1 MATHFH
7 PRDLAVLRSLAD
19 QYPTTGLAAAEIAV
33 LEAGLAL
40 PRGAVH
46 VVSDVHGEYKKL
58 RHIIN
63 NASGRLR
70 PLVAELFR
78 DRLTE
83 VEQQR
88 LLSLL
93 YYPRETIDSVADEFG
108 DHAQRHRW
116 VALMLRRQFEIVR
129 ELSGRMRRRD
139 VEALFPDDLHELF
152 EEMLGEP
159 GCGRPSSYVDTM
171 IGSLARHDRDLEAV
185 RAAARLVRN
194 LSVAEIIVAGDLG
207 DRGPRLDFVIDY
219 LMRQPRVS
227 IAWGNHDIS
236 WMGACLGSEALIAT
250 VLRISLRY
258 RRLSQ
263 IEEGYGIIMS
273 PLEKLVRDVY
283 MDDPAERFR
292 TRGTGLRDDLLMARM
307 QKAIAVLQF
316 KLEGQIIMRHPEWE
330 MDERNLL
337 HRIDR
342 AKGTIRIGGETH
354 ELLDTLFPTVDEN
367 EPYALSPEE
376 EACMGRL
383 RQSFM
388 RSAALWKHMSFV
400 ARHGA
405 TWLRRDEALIFH
417 GCVPVDEKGT
427 PLELVVD
434 GATYA
439 GRDLF
444 AALDSVVRRAFRAGV
459 DAVQADVD
467 WLWYLW
473 TGPRSPL
480 FGKDRMATFERY
492 FVADA
497 VAKKEMKNPYF
508 QLIHD
513 ADFCRRLAADFGLG
527 DDALIVNGH
536 VPVKVEKGDEP
547 VKRGGNAVTID
558 GAFSEAYGDR
568 GYTLL
573 LEAERIALAEHHHFE
588 SITEAIRNG
597 ADIVPKVV
605 TIRQYETPR
614 LVGGTDEG
622 AVITEKIDALN
633 RLIEAYREGAIL
645 EGVVSS
651 Q

>member
-1 MATHFH
+1 MATHFQ

-40 PRGAVH
+40 PRGAIH

-70 PLVAELFR
+70 PLVAGLFG
-78 DRLTE
+78 DRLSE
-83 VEQQR
+83 VEQQK

-93 YYPRETIDSVADEFG
+93 YYPRESIESFESEMSSDD
-108 DHAQRHRW
+108 DRHRW
-116 VALMLRRQFEIVR
+116 VAQVLRRQFEIVR

-139 VEALFPDDLHELF
+139 VETLFPDDLHELF

-171 IGSLARHDRDLEAV
+171 IASLARHDRDLEAV

-194 LSVAEIIVAGDLG
+194 LSVAEIVVAGDLG

-283 MDDPAERFR
+283 ADDPAERFR
-292 TRGTGLRDDLLMARM
+292 TRGSGLRDDLLMARM
-307 QKAIAVLQF
+307 QKAIAIVQF
-316 KLEGQIIMRHPEWE
+316 KLEGQIILRHPQWE
-330 MDERNLL
+330 MDGRNLL
-337 HRIDR
+337 HRIDL
-342 AKGTIRIGGETH
+342 ANGTVRIGETNY
-354 ELLDTLFPTVDEN
+354 ELLDTHFPTIDWN
-367 EPYALSPEE
+367 DPYTLSPEE
-376 EACMGRL
+376 EACVARL
-383 RQSFM
+383 RQSFL

-400 ARHGA
+400 TRHGA

-417 GCVPVDEKGT
+417 GCVPVDDDGR
-427 PLELVVD
+427 PLELTVD
-434 GATYA
+434 GRASA
-439 GRDLF
+439 GKDLF
-444 AALDSVVRRAFRAGV
+444 AALDSVVRRAFRAGENA
-459 DAVQADVD
+459 DRDDVD

-480 FGKDRMATFERY
+480 FGKDRMATFEGY

-497 VAKKEMKNPYF
+497 AAKKEKKNPYF

-513 ADFCRRLAADFGLG
+513 ADFCRTLASDFGLG

-547 VKRGGNAVTID
+547 VKKGGNAVTID

-573 LEAERIALAEHHHFE
+573 LEPERVALAEHHHFE

-614 LVGGTDEG
+614 LIADTEEG
-622 AVITEKIDALN
+622 PVIREKIDALG
-633 RLIEAYREGAIL
+633 RLIEAYREGVLL
-645 EGVVSS
+645 EKEVR
-651 Q
+651 